1 MIYMYLYNIK
11 QANEL
16 ISVLIITDI
25 RLHKRHNITVPVD
38 NTKQLKFMGSSVL
51 NEYNI
56 SVI

>member
-1 MIYMYLYNIK
+1 MSLYYNIK

-16 ISVLIITDI
+16 ISGLIITDT
-25 RLHKRHNITVPVD
+25 RLHKRHNITVQVE

-56 SVI
+56 SVT